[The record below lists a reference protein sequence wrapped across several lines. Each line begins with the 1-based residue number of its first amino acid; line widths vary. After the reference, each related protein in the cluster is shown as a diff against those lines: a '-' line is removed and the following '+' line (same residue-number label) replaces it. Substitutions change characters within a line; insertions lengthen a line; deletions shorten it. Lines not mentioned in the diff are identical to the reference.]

1 MPVAEL
7 PGLPP
12 LRQGDAVV
20 LLHQGSGSS
29 IDHFLR
35 GPLAAMGARIL
46 EIDSARTPT
55 ADDLARLLTAR
66 LVVVVRYLPRAWIG
80 VIGRCRRA
88 GVGLAYLMDDDLL
101 DPAAQS
107 ELPAPYRQR
116 LRQRITGQRRRIPT
130 LFPQIWVTSAFLEH
144 KYAALGAV
152 RLPLRPHPD
161 LLLQRSRLQLAYL
174 GTSVHQREFAWL
186 RPLLALVLER
196 YPQAHVDLFGDL
208 SINRQFR
215 DLPRVR
221 ILHPM
226 TWSNYLLE
234 TGPGRVDLLLT
245 PLLPSPFNAA
255 RAEVKVIDAARCG
268 AAGLYSD
275 RPPYRG
281 FIRDGIDGLLLA
293 DDQRLWLAAIAQLI
307 EDPGLRQ
314 RLAAAGRC
322 RALGLCQPESAPSP
336 GPAQPPSPGD

>member
-20 LLHQGSGSS
+20 LLHQGGGSS

-35 GPLAAMGARIL
+35 APLAAMATRIE
-46 EIDSARTPT
+46 EIDSARSPT
-55 ADDLARLLTAR
+55 AEDLARLLQAQ

-80 VIGRCRRA
+80 VLVRVARA
-88 GVGLAYLMDDDLL
+88 GARLAYLMDDDLL
-101 DPAAQS
+101 DPAVQA
-107 ELPAPYRQR
+107 ELPATYRRR
-116 LRQRITGQRRRIPT
+116 LRERITGQRRRIPT
-130 LFPQIWVTSAFLEH
+130 LFPRIWVTSAYLEQ

-152 RLPLRPHPD
+152 RLPLCPHPD
-161 LLLQRSRLQLAYL
+161 LLLEQPRLQLAYL

-186 RPLLALVLER
+186 RPLLALVLAR

-215 DLPRVR
+215 DLPRTR

-226 TWSNYLLE
+226 SWSNYLAD
-234 TGPGRVDLLLT
+234 TGCGRLDLLLT

-255 RAEVKVIDAARCG
+255 RAEVKVIDAARSG

-281 FIRDGIDGLLLA
+281 FIRDGIDGLLLP
-293 DDQRLWLAAIAQLI
+293 DDQHQWLAAIGRLI
-307 EDPGLRQ
+307 DDPSLRA
-314 RLAAAGRC
+314 RLAAEGRR
-322 RALGLCQPESAPSP
+322 RALELCRP
-336 GPAQPPSPGD
+336 GPAQPPAPGGE